1 MKKKIVFA
9 LCILALTSSL
19 AQERG
24 EGSNSNLNTSRQG
37 FGEQSF
43 FDMGLGFVNPK
54 AKTEGSAYYFDNWE
68 TEGIIYTS
76 KKQRFKIKNINI
88 NLFYNTLDALY
99 DGNSVYTFNNE
110 NLVKIVINGKDFR
123 VFKVENEVKILE
135 SFFRGTFSVY
145 RYNSVLYRD
154 SSPNPMINRKTNK
167 YVKKS
172 RFYVYKKG
180 NLERLKLSKK
190 SFAKIF
196 QSDTKSKEDILD
208 FIKENKISLSDEEG
222 LLKALNFAGK

>member
-1 MKKKIVFA
+1 MKKKILFA
-9 LCILALTSSL
+9 LCLLTLTSSFS
-19 AQERG
+19 QDRG
-24 EGSNSNLNTSRQG
+24 GGSNSNLNTSRQG

-43 FDMGLGFVNPK
+43 FDMGLGFVNQK

-76 KKQRFKIKNINI
+76 KKQRFKIKNVNI

-99 DGNSVYTFNNE
+99 DGNSVYTFNSE

-123 VFKVENEVKILE
+123 VFKVDNEVKILE
-135 SFFRGTFSVY
+135 SFFRGKYSVY

-172 RFYVYKKG
+172 RYY
-180 NLERLKLSKK
+180 LYIERYCIYIQNT
-190 SFAKIF
+190 FP
-196 QSDTKSKEDILD
+196 
-208 FIKENKISLSDEEG
+208 
-222 LLKALNFAGK
+222 

>member
-1 MKKKIVFA
+1 MKKEILFA
-9 LCILALTSSL
+9 LCALIMTPCFS
-19 AQERG
+19 QERG
-24 EGSNSNLNTSRQG
+24 EGNSSNLNVSRQG

-76 KKQRFKIKNINI
+76 NKQRFKIKNVNI

-123 VFKVENEVKILE
+123 VFKVDKDVKILE
-135 SFFRGTFSVY
+135 SFFRGKFSVY
-145 RYNSVLYRD
+145 RYNSLIYRD

-167 YVKKS
+167 YIKKS
-172 RFYVYKKG
+172 KYYVYNKG
-180 NLERLKLSKK
+180 DLTRLKLSKK
-190 SFAKIF
+190 SFSKVF
-196 QSDTKSKEDILD
+196 QSETVSKESILD
-208 FIKENKISLSDEEG
+208 FIKKNKISLSEEED
-222 LLKALNFAGK
+222 LLKVLNFVSK